1 MFDRNILYTN
11 PFARYFMVRGRFSL
25 IGLSVLFYLLIS
37 FSVSAQQNIRTNLS
51 SSDYSQLLLNRFK
64 EMTTA
69 GVRKTTGIPNR
80 AQYNKTMLMLEVKKN
95 WNKLTPEV
103 QKTFST
109 LISRPIGLSKTYLET
124 TKNFFKFYYTTTGA
138 NAVSTTDANAN
149 GVPDYVENMADAFT
163 KSLAFYDSL
172 GYNRPPIAAS
182 DNNRYC
188 VYISNAEAGNLIY
201 GYSQPETNIGDN
213 PLTGTVESGSLTS
226 YMVMRNDYVGFGSTT
241 AELQIAMEV
250 TAAHEF
256 FHAVQFGYEYD
267 KMEGYLME
275 MCSTWAE
282 DKIFPGDDDNW
293 QYLSDI
299 FGTPD
304 VSLDWDESLDGDAV
318 NYSSDYAMHWYAAWI
333 FMRYV
338 TDHFGAEI
346 PKFIF
351 EINIKNSTSTAI
363 DNVMQSRGTSYTA
376 MIKDYYV
383 ALGILTQS
391 STAPMSQYS
400 FQRGNDYRTV
410 TKNSGG
416 SPTGPFL
423 VNYEKTLNYNGTK
436 VTYSSTSGNKRL
448 MRASADY
455 IKITP
460 STNFSV
466 TVTPKTANPNFVVRL
481 IESNSFTNPTS
492 LSVVEPALSGNSY
505 TINVSD
511 KSLYSSYV
519 LVFYNAKY
527 STAVSR
533 DTTSIQYDVTVDA
546 PLLTNGVRLISPVGG
561 ESWQIGSNHNITWES
576 ANVANVKLEYST
588 DNGTAWNA
596 IVDST
601 PAAAGSY
608 VWMIPATAS
617 ASCKVRI
624 SDISNAAY
632 TSMSTNA
639 FSIIE
644 PLPFSLISPNGGESW
659 QVGSN
664 HDITW
669 NKGNVANVMIQLTT
683 DGSTWSTVVAS
694 TPAASGKY
702 SWTIP
707 DSLSTSCK
715 IKISDVANVSINSVS
730 SNTFSIIPKVTQV
743 TLLTEDFS
751 KVATGSIGSPGSND
765 LAATLDT
772 YTLSTGWTG
781 VKVYAAG
788 GALKIGSS
796 SAMGYIV
803 TPPLDL
809 SGNGGTGTLKFD
821 IQAYGSD
828 TKVMQV
834 LFSTD
839 NGITYTQLGPD
850 LTPTSSMATQSV
862 EFSGGTSAS
871 KFKISAKVAASNR
884 FYLDDVS
891 VISSGITAIRN
902 SASENYLPNG
912 FELAQNYPNPFN
924 PSTTIRF
931 TLPARMNVQLNI
943 FNQLGEKVTSLINEE
958 FQAGI
963 HSVVWNGSNQPSG
976 IYFYELRAGNYKV
989 AKKLLLMK

>member
-1 MFDRNILYTN
+1 
-11 PFARYFMVRGRFSL
+11 MVRKLSTSFGFIVL
-25 IGLSVLFYLLIS
+25 ILILIS
-37 FSVSAQQNIRTNLS
+37 FSVPAQQNARTNLS

-69 GVRKTTGIPNR
+69 GLTKTTGVPNR

-109 LISRPIGLSKTYLET
+109 LVSRPIGLSKTYLET
-124 TKNFFKFYYTTTGA
+124 TKNFFKFYYTTTGT
-138 NAVSTTDANAN
+138 NAVSTTDSNTN

-172 GYNRPPIAAS
+172 GYNHPPIAAS

-188 VYISNAEAGNLIY
+188 VYISNDEAGDYIY
-201 GYSQPETNIGDN
+201 GYSQPESDIGDN
-213 PLTGTVESGSLTS
+213 PLTTTVESGSLTS
-226 YMVMRNDYVGFGSTT
+226 YMVMRNNYIGFGSTT

-250 TAAHEF
+250 TTAHEF

-282 DKIFPGDDDNW
+282 DEVFPGDDDNW

-304 VSLDWDESLDGDAV
+304 VSLDWDEYLDGDAL
-318 NYSSDYAMHWYAAWI
+318 NFDSDYAMHWYAAWI
-333 FMRYV
+333 FMRYL

-351 EINIKNSTSTAI
+351 ENNIKNSTSTAI
-363 DNVMQSRGTSYTA
+363 DNVMKSHGTTYSA

-391 STAPMSQYS
+391 QTLPMSDYR
-400 FQRGNDYRTV
+400 FQRGNDYRTL

-416 SPTGPFL
+416 SPTGPFI
-423 VNYEKTLNYNGTK
+423 VKYEKTLNYTGTK
-436 VTYSSTSGNKRL
+436 IIYSSTSGNKRL

-460 STNFSV
+460 STNFSIV
-466 TVTPKTANPNFVVRL
+466 ISPKTANPNFVVRL
-481 IESNSFTNPTS
+481 IESNGYTNPTT
-492 LSVVEPALSGNSY
+492 LSVVEPTLSGSNY

-519 LVFYNAKY
+519 LVLYNAKY
-527 STAVSR
+527 STDASR

-546 PLLTNGVRLISPVGG
+546 PLLTNGVRLTSPVGG
-561 ESWQIGSNHNITWES
+561 ESWQIGSNHNIAWES
-576 ANVANVKLEYST
+576 ANVANAKLEYST
-588 DNGTAWNA
+588 NNGAAWNT

-601 PAAAGSY
+601 PAATGSY
-608 VWMIPATAS
+608 TWTIPATTS
-617 ASCKVRI
+617 ATCKVKI
-624 SDISNAAY
+624 SDIRNAAY
-632 TSMSTNA
+632 TSMSTNV

-659 QVGSN
+659 QVGSS

-669 NKGNVANVMIQLTT
+669 NKGNVTNVMIQLTT

-702 SWTIP
+702 AWTVP
-707 DSLSTSCK
+707 DSLSTFCK
-715 IKISDVANVSINSVS
+715 IKISDVANASVS
-730 SNTFSIIPKVTQV
+730 SISTNTFSIIPKVTQV
-743 TLLTEDFS
+743 IVLTEDFS

-765 LAATLDT
+765 LATTLDT
-772 YTLSTGWTG
+772 YTLTAGWTG

-803 TPPLDL
+803 TPVLDL
-809 SGNGGTGTLKFD
+809 SGNGGTGTIKFD
-821 IQAYGSD
+821 LQAYGSD

-834 LFSTD
+834 LFSND
-839 NGITYTQLGPD
+839 NGTTFTQLGSD
-850 LTPTSSMATQSV
+850 LTPTSSMVTQSI

-884 FYLDDVS
+884 FYVDNIS
-891 VISSGITAIRN
+891 VISGGVTAIRN
-902 SASENYLPNG
+902 SGIENAIPNG

-943 FNQLGEKVTSLINEE
+943 FNQLGEKVASLINKE
-958 FQAGI
+958 FEAGI
-963 HSVVWNGSNQPSG
+963 HSVVWNASNQPSG
-976 IYFYELRAGNYKV
+976 IYFYQLSSGSFSV
-989 AKKLLLMK
+989 VKKLLLMK